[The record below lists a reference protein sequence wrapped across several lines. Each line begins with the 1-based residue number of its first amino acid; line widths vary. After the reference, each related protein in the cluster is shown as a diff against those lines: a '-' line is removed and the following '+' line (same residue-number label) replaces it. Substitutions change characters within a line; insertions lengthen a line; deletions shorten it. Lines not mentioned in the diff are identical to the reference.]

1 MRLPVPPVVV
11 PRLDLQARLD
21 LPPTPP
27 QPVPVPACPPCAV
40 RAFSDVEKSRVRNHV
55 LFASN
60 ADLAAVNL
68 TAVLEAVEADAAAR
82 GTGGH
87 SSDSGAEGSSSAG
100 GDEVLDPLQLRVW
113 RGLAG
118 QEVQL
123 TYDRQRC
130 QQMLAWYA
138 GGPPS
143 GGRDRRGP
151 GGQQGKQQPGQQQQ
165 QQQGRQRA
173 QPWLWRAAQG
183 VRERQV
189 LATAHWVAMRTAF
202 ADSLWLS

>member
-1 MRLPVPPVVV
+1 M
-11 PRLDLQARLD
+11 
-21 LPPTPP
+21 
-27 QPVPVPACPPCAV
+27 
-40 RAFSDVEKSRVRNHV
+40 RNHV

-68 TAVLEAVEADAAAR
+68 TAALEAVEVAAAAR
-82 GTGGH
+82 GNGVH
-87 SSDSGAEGSSSAG
+87 NARDE
-100 GDEVLDPLQLRVW
+100 EVLDPLQLRVW

-151 GGQQGKQQPGQQQQ
+151 GAQQGRQQQPRQAG

-189 LATAHWVAMRTAF
+189 RASAHWVAMRIAF